1 MDRIWHSV
9 AFRLA
14 LICGGL
20 VVASVLVLS
29 SVFYFVSLGLMARNV
44 DSKILSITQK
54 FSEDAESNGL
64 FVLAQRIEST
74 LSDGVDSDVEI
85 LLLIDPK
92 GKKIAGNMT
101 GWTDQ
106 SAPLDETI
114 DRPVSRGSGASPSRI
129 RLHRLNDGALLV
141 VGRDMQ
147 DLSEIRSLISRAVII
162 GGLSALLLAILGTLV
177 FRRQLERRIW
187 AIRHTT
193 QDIEA
198 GNLDRRIALSGT
210 PDEFD
215 RLSADINRM
224 LDRIQ
229 HLMEGVRHVSN
240 TIAHNLRT
248 PLGLIRGHLEESLRG
263 IPEQRKLEEAGHFA
277 IGAIDDLI
285 VVLEKLLQIA
295 EAESGA
301 RRQPFE
307 PVNLTNVVTDLLE
320 LYDAAAEALNV
331 TLSVDIDGQPSIAG
345 DKDLLAGILANL
357 IDNALK
363 YAGAPAEIKISI
375 RETPQAVSITVQ
387 DNGPGIPEAE
397 RAKVLQRF
405 YRLNSSRPG
414 SGLGLSIVSAFTQL
428 HDGAVYIEDAK
439 PGLRVRIELPKSLT
453 PHPPLALPLK

>member
-14 LICGGL
+14 LLCGGL

-29 SVFYFVSLGLMARNV
+29 SVFYFVSLGLLARNI
-44 DSKILSITQK
+44 DSKIVSITEK
-54 FSEDAESNGL
+54 FSDDAESNGL
-64 FVLAQRIEST
+64 FVVAQRIEST

-85 LLLIDPK
+85 LLLTNPLGQK
-92 GKKIAGNMT
+92 LAGNIS
-101 GWTDQ
+101 GWNEPST
-106 SAPLDETI
+106 PLDQTI
-114 DRPVSRGSGASPSRI
+114 DRVVNRGDRLVPSRI
-129 RLHRLNDGALLV
+129 RLHKMSDGSLLV

-147 DLSEIRSLISRAVII
+147 DLSEIGNLIGRAVVI
-162 GGLSALLLAILGTLV
+162 GGVSAILLALLATLV
-177 FRRQLERRIW
+177 FRHQLERRIW

-193 QDIEA
+193 QEIEA
-198 GNLDRRIALSGT
+198 GNLDRRIVLSGT

-248 PLGLIRGHLEESLRG
+248 PLGLIRGHLEEALRG
-263 IPEQRKLEEAGHFA
+263 VPEQRKLENAGHFA

-295 EAESGA
+295 EAESGT

-307 PVNLTNVVTDLLE
+307 PVLLRRVVNDLLE
-320 LYDAAAEALNV
+320 LYDAAAEALGV
-331 TLSVDIDGQPSIAG
+331 TLIVDIEGEPTLPG

-363 YAGAPAEIKISI
+363 YAGSPAVINIQVRETTQAISI
-375 RETPQAVSITVQ
+375 IVQ
-387 DNGPGIPEAE
+387 DNGPGIAAHE
-397 RAKVLQRF
+397 RSKVVQRF
-405 YRLNSSRPG
+405 YRLSSNRPG
-414 SGLGLSIVSAFTQL
+414 SGLGLSIVSAFTHL
-428 HDGAVYIEDAK
+428 HDGELFIEDAQ
-439 PGLRVRIELPKSLT
+439 PGLKVRIELPKLLAPT
-453 PHPPLALPLK
+453 P

>member
-14 LICGGL
+14 LLCGGL

-29 SVFYFVSLGLMARNV
+29 SVFYFVSLGLLARNT
-44 DSKILSITQK
+44 DGKIMSITEK
-54 FSEDAESNGL
+54 LSEDAETNGL
-64 FVLAQRIEST
+64 FVVAQRIEST

-85 LLLIDPK
+85 LLLTNAIGQK
-92 GKKIAGNMT
+92 LAGNIS
-101 GWTDQ
+101 GWSERST
-106 SAPLDETI
+106 PLDQTI
-114 DRPVSRGSGASPSRI
+114 DRVVQRGTKFVPSRI
-129 RLHRLNDGALLV
+129 RLHKMKDGSLLV

-147 DLSEIRSLISRAVII
+147 DVSEI
-162 GGLSALLLAILGTLV
+162 GGLIARAVVIGGVSAMLLAILATLV
-177 FRRQLERRIW
+177 FRHQLERRIW

-193 QDIEA
+193 QEIEA
-198 GNLDRRIALSGT
+198 GNLDRRILLSGT

-229 HLMEGVRHVSN
+229 HLMEGVKHVSN

-248 PLGLIRGHLEESLRG
+248 PLGLIRGHLEEALRG
-263 IPEQRKLEEAGHFA
+263 VPEQRKLEEAGHFA
-277 IGAIDDLI
+277 IDAIDDLI
-285 VVLEKLLQIA
+285 IVLEKLLQIA

-307 PVNLTNVVTDLLE
+307 PVLLRTVVTDLLE
-320 LYDAAAEALNV
+320 LYDAAAEALGV
-331 TLSVDIDGQPSIAG
+331 TLIVDIEGEPTLPG

-363 YAGAPAEIKISI
+363 YAGSPANIKIQI
-375 RETPQAVSITVQ
+375 RENAQAISIIVQ
-387 DNGPGIPEAE
+387 DNGPGIAEHE
-397 RAKVLQRF
+397 RAKVVQRF
-405 YRLNSSRPG
+405 YRLHSNRPG

-428 HDGAVYIEDAK
+428 HDGTLFIEDAQ
-439 PGLRVRIELPKSLT
+439 PGLKVRIELPKL
-453 PHPPLALPLK
+453 LAPTL

>member
-14 LICGGL
+14 LLCGAL

-29 SVFYFVSLGLMARNV
+29 SVFYFVSIGLLARNI
-44 DSKILSITQK
+44 DGKIMSITEK
-54 FSEDAESNGL
+54 FTEDAESNGL

-85 LLLIDPK
+85 LLLTNALGQK
-92 GKKIAGNMT
+92 LAGNIAG
-101 GWTDQ
+101 WSDA
-106 SAPLDETI
+106 SAPLDQTI
-114 DRPVSRGSGASPSRI
+114 DYVLKRGNQFLPSRI
-129 RLHRLNDGALLV
+129 RLHKMSNGALLV

-147 DLSEIRSLISRAVII
+147 DLSEIGSLIARAVVI
-162 GGLSALLLAILGTLV
+162 GGVSALLLAILATLV

-193 QDIEA
+193 QEIEA
-198 GNLDRRIALSGT
+198 GNLDRRITLSGT

-215 RLSADINRM
+215 RLSGDINRM

-248 PLGLIRGHLEESLRG
+248 PLGLIRGHLEEALRG
-263 IPEQRKLEEAGHFA
+263 VPEQRKLEEAGHFA

-307 PVNLTNVVTDLLE
+307 PVILRNVVTDLLE
-320 LYDAAAEALNV
+320 LYDAAAEALGV
-331 TLSVDIDGQPSIAG
+331 ALIVDIAGEPTLPG

-363 YAGAPAEIKISI
+363 YAGSPATVTIQV
-375 RETPQAVSITVQ
+375 RETAEAVSIIVQ
-387 DNGPGIPEAE
+387 DNGPGIAAHE
-397 RAKVLQRF
+397 RAKVVQRF
-405 YRLNSSRPG
+405 YRLSSDRPG

-428 HDGAVYIEDAK
+428 HGGTLFIEDAQ
-439 PGLRVRIELPKSLT
+439 PGLKVRIELPKRLSQI
-453 PHPPLALPLK
+453 A

>member
-14 LICGGL
+14 LLCGGL

-29 SVFYFVSLGLMARNV
+29 SVFYFVSLGLLARNI
-44 DSKILSITQK
+44 DSKIVSITEK

-64 FVLAQRIEST
+64 SVVAQRIEST

-85 LLLIDPK
+85 LLLTNALGQK
-92 GKKIAGNMT
+92 LAGNIAGWSELST
-101 GWTDQ
+101 
-106 SAPLDETI
+106 PLDQTI
-114 DRPVSRGSGASPSRI
+114 DRAVNRGDRVVPSRI
-129 RLHRLNDGALLV
+129 RLHKMQDGSLLV

-147 DLSEIRSLISRAVII
+147 DLSEIGSLIGRAVVI
-162 GGLSALLLAILGTLV
+162 GGVSAILLALLATVV
-177 FRRQLERRIW
+177 FRHQLERRIW
-187 AIRHTT
+187 AIRQTT
-193 QDIEA
+193 QEIEA
-198 GNLDRRIALSGT
+198 GNLDRRIVLSGT

-248 PLGLIRGHLEESLRG
+248 PLGLIRGHLEEALRG
-263 IPEQRKLEEAGHFA
+263 VPEQRKLENAGHFA

-295 EAESGA
+295 EAESGT

-307 PVNLTNVVTDLLE
+307 PVSLRKVVTDLLE
-320 LYDAAAEALNV
+320 LYDAAAEALGV
-331 TLSVDIDGQPSIAG
+331 TLHVDIEGEPTLPG

-363 YAGAPAEIKISI
+363 YAGSPATISI
-375 RETPQAVSITVQ
+375 QVKETAQAISIIVQ
-387 DNGPGIPEAE
+387 DNGPGIAAHE
-397 RAKVLQRF
+397 RSKVVQRF
-405 YRLNSSRPG
+405 YRLSSNRPG
-414 SGLGLSIVSAFTQL
+414 SGLGLSIVSAFTHL
-428 HDGAVYIEDAK
+428 HEGELFIEDAQ
-439 PGLRVRIELPKSLT
+439 PGLKVRIELPKL
-453 PHPPLALPLK
+453 LAATG

>member
-14 LICGGL
+14 LLCGAL

-29 SVFYFVSLGLMARNV
+29 SVFYFVSLGLLARNI
-44 DSKILSITQK
+44 DGKILSITEK
-54 FSEDAESNGL
+54 FSDDAETNGL
-64 FVLAQRIEST
+64 SVLAQRIAST

-85 LLLIDPK
+85 LLLTNARGQK
-92 GKKIAGNMT
+92 LAGNIS
-101 GWTDQ
+101 GWSDT
-106 SAPLDETI
+106 STPLDQTI
-114 DRPVSRGSGASPSRI
+114 DYVLKRGDQLLPSRI
-129 RLHRLNDGALLV
+129 RLHKMSDGALLV

-147 DLSEIRSLISRAVII
+147 DLSEIKSLIARAVVI
-162 GGLSALLLAILGTLV
+162 GGVSALLLAILATLV

-193 QDIEA
+193 QEIEA
-198 GNLDRRIALSGT
+198 GNLDRRITLSGT

-215 RLSADINRM
+215 RLSGDINRM

-248 PLGLIRGHLEESLRG
+248 PLGLIRGHLEEALRG
-263 IPEQRKLEEAGHFA
+263 IPEPRKLEEAGHFA
-277 IGAIDDLI
+277 IAAIDDLI

-295 EAESGA
+295 EAESGT

-307 PVNLTNVVTDLLE
+307 PVLLRTVVTDLLE
-320 LYDAAAEALNV
+320 LYDAAAEALGV
-331 TLSVDIDGQPSIAG
+331 TLIVDIEGEPSLPG

-363 YAGAPAEIKISI
+363 YAGSPAELTIRI
-375 RETPQAVSITVQ
+375 RETAEAVSIIVQ
-387 DNGPGIPEAE
+387 DNGPGIAAHE
-397 RAKVLQRF
+397 RTKVVQRF
-405 YRLNSSRPG
+405 YRLSSNRPG

-428 HDGAVYIEDAK
+428 HDGTLFIEDAQ
-439 PGLRVRIELPKSLT
+439 PGLKVRIELPKRLSQTL
-453 PHPPLALPLK
+453 

>member
-14 LICGGL
+14 LLCGGL

-29 SVFYFVSLGLMARNV
+29 SVFYFVSLGLLARNI
-44 DSKILSITQK
+44 DSKILSITEK

-64 FVLAQRIEST
+64 FVVAQRIEST

-85 LLLIDPK
+85 LLLTNALGQK
-92 GKKIAGNMT
+92 LAGNIS
-101 GWTDQ
+101 GWNEAST
-106 SAPLDETI
+106 PLDQTI
-114 DRPVSRGSGASPSRI
+114 DHMVNRGDRLVPSRI
-129 RLHRLNDGALLV
+129 RLHKISDGSLLV

-147 DLSEIRSLISRAVII
+147 DLSEIRNLIGRAVVI
-162 GGLSALLLAILGTLV
+162 GGVSAILLALLATLV
-177 FRRQLERRIW
+177 FRHQLERRIW

-193 QDIEA
+193 QEIEA
-198 GNLDRRIALSGT
+198 GNLDRRIVLSGT

-248 PLGLIRGHLEESLRG
+248 PLGLIRGHLEEALRG
-263 IPEQRKLEEAGHFA
+263 VPEQRKLENAGHFA

-295 EAESGA
+295 EAESGT

-307 PVNLTNVVTDLLE
+307 PVLLRTVVTDLLE
-320 LYDAAAEALNV
+320 LYDAAAEALGV
-331 TLSVDIDGQPSIAG
+331 TLIVDIEGEPTLPG

-363 YAGAPAEIKISI
+363 YAGSPAVIKIQV
-375 RETPQAVSITVQ
+375 RETTQAISIIVQ
-387 DNGPGIPEAE
+387 DNGPGIAAHE
-397 RAKVLQRF
+397 RSKVVQRF
-405 YRLNSSRPG
+405 YRLSSNRPG
-414 SGLGLSIVSAFTQL
+414 SGLGLSIVSAFTHL
-428 HDGAVYIEDAK
+428 HDGELFIEDAQ
-439 PGLRVRIELPKSLT
+439 PGLKVRIELPKLLAPT
-453 PHPPLALPLK
+453 P

>member
-14 LICGGL
+14 LLCGGL

-29 SVFYFVSLGLMARNV
+29 SVFYFVSLGLLARNI
-44 DSKILSITQK
+44 DSKIVSISEKLS
-54 FSEDAESNGL
+54 ENAESHGL
-64 FVLAQRIEST
+64 SVVAQRIAST

-85 LLLIDPK
+85 LLLTDPT
-92 GKKIAGNMT
+92 GKKLAGNIAG
-101 GWTDQ
+101 WSDL
-106 SAPLDETI
+106 SAPLDQI
-114 DRPVSRGSGASPSRI
+114 LDRIVQRGDLALPSRI
-129 RLHRLNDGALLV
+129 RLHKMKDGSLLV

-147 DLSEIRSLISRAVII
+147 DLSEIGSLIARAVVI
-162 GGLSALLLAILGTLV
+162 GGLSAVLLAILSALV
-177 FRRQLERRIW
+177 FRQQLEKRIW

-193 QDIEA
+193 QNIEA
-198 GNLDRRIALSGT
+198 GNLDQRITLSGT

-248 PLGLIRGHLEESLRG
+248 PLGLIRGHLEEALRG
-263 IPEQRKLEEAGHFA
+263 VPQQRQLEEAGHFA

-285 VVLEKLLQIA
+285 IVLEKLLQIA
-295 EAESGA
+295 EAESGT

-307 PVNLTNVVTDLLE
+307 TVVLRTVVTDLLE
-320 LYDAAAEALNV
+320 LYDAAAEALGISFV
-331 TLSVDIDGQPSIAG
+331 VDIEGEPTTAG

-363 YAGAPAEIKISI
+363 YAGTPAEVRLQI
-375 RETPQAVSITVQ
+375 RETADSVTIVVQ
-387 DNGPGIPEAE
+387 DNGPGIAVSEQT
-397 RAKVLQRF
+397 KVLQRF
-405 YRLNSSRPG
+405 YRLNSNRPG
-414 SGLGLSIVSAFTQL
+414 SGLGLSIVSAFTHL
-428 HDGAVYIEDAK
+428 HDGEVFLEEAK
-439 PGLRVRIELPKSLT
+439 PGLRVRIVLPK
-453 PHPPLALPLK
+453 PLLLAPRGVTS

>member
-14 LICGGL
+14 LLCGGL

-29 SVFYFVSLGLMARNV
+29 SVFYFVSLGLLARNI
-44 DSKILSITQK
+44 DGKIMSITEK
-54 FSEDAESNGL
+54 FSEDAEVNGL
-64 FVLAQRIEST
+64 FILAQRIEST

-85 LLLIDPK
+85 LLLTNALGQK
-92 GKKIAGNMT
+92 LAGNIAG
-101 GWTDQ
+101 WTETYT
-106 SAPLDETI
+106 PLDQTI
-114 DRPVSRGSGASPSRI
+114 DRVVKRGERLLPSRI
-129 RLHRLNDGALLV
+129 RLHKMTDGALLV

-147 DLSEIRSLISRAVII
+147 DLNEIRSLIARAVVI
-162 GGLSALLLAILGTLV
+162 GGVSAILLAILATLV
-177 FRRQLERRIW
+177 FRWQLEQRIW

-193 QDIEA
+193 QEIEA
-198 GNLDRRIALSGT
+198 GNLDRRIVLAGI

-248 PLGLIRGHLEESLRG
+248 PLGLIRGHLEEALRG
-263 IPEQRKLEEAGHFA
+263 VPEQRKLEEAGHFA
-277 IGAIDDLI
+277 ISAIDDLI

-307 PVNLTNVVTDLLE
+307 SVLLRTVVTDLLE
-320 LYDAAAEALNV
+320 LYDAAAEALGV
-331 TLSVDIDGQPSIAG
+331 TLTVDIEGEPTLPG
-345 DKDLLAGILANL
+345 DKDLIAGILANL

-363 YAGAPAEIKISI
+363 YAGSPANVTIQV
-375 RETPQAVSITVQ
+375 RETAQAVSIIVQ
-387 DNGPGIPEAE
+387 DNGPGIAVHE

-405 YRLNSSRPG
+405 YRLNSDRPG

-428 HDGAVYIEDAK
+428 HDGTLFIEDAQ
-439 PGLRVRIELPKSLT
+439 PGLNVRIELPK
-453 PHPPLALPLK
+453 PLAQAL

>member
-14 LICGGL
+14 LLCGAL

-29 SVFYFVSLGLMARNV
+29 SVFYFVSIGLLARNI
-44 DSKILSITQK
+44 DGKIMSITEK

-64 FVLAQRIEST
+64 FVLAQRIAST

-85 LLLIDPK
+85 LLLTNALGEK
-92 GKKIAGNMT
+92 LAGNIS
-101 GWTDQ
+101 GWNDQ
-106 SAPLDETI
+106 SIPLDQTI
-114 DRPVSRGSGASPSRI
+114 DYVLKRGDQFLPSRI
-129 RLHRLNDGALLV
+129 RLHKMSTGALLV

-147 DLSEIRSLISRAVII
+147 DLSEIGSLIARAVVI
-162 GGLSALLLAILGTLV
+162 GGVSALLLAILATLV

-193 QDIEA
+193 QEIEA
-198 GNLDRRIALSGT
+198 GNLDRRITLSGT

-215 RLSADINRM
+215 RLSGDINLM

-248 PLGLIRGHLEESLRG
+248 PLGLIRGHLEEALRG
-263 IPEQRKLEEAGHFA
+263 IPEPRKLEEAGHFA

-285 VVLEKLLQIA
+285 VILEKLLQIA
-295 EAESGA
+295 EAESGT

-307 PVNLTNVVTDLLE
+307 PVLLRTVVTDLLE
-320 LYDAAAEALNV
+320 LYDAAAEALGV
-331 TLSVDIDGQPSIAG
+331 TLIVDIEGEPSLPG

-363 YAGAPAEIKISI
+363 YAGSPAKLTISV
-375 RETPQAVSITVQ
+375 RETSEAVSIIVQ
-387 DNGPGIPEAE
+387 DNGPGIAAHE
-397 RAKVLQRF
+397 RSKVVQRF
-405 YRLNSSRPG
+405 YRLSSNRSG

-428 HDGAVYIEDAK
+428 HDGTLFIEDAH
-439 PGLRVRIELPKSLT
+439 PGLKVRIELPKRLSQTL
-453 PHPPLALPLK
+453 

>member
-14 LICGGL
+14 LLCGGL

-29 SVFYFVSLGLMARNV
+29 SVFYFVSLGLLARNI
-44 DSKILSITQK
+44 DGKIMSITEK
-54 FSEDAESNGL
+54 FSEDAAANGL
-64 FVLAQRIEST
+64 FILAQRIEST

-85 LLLIDPK
+85 LLLTNALGQK
-92 GKKIAGNMT
+92 LAGNIS
-101 GWTDQ
+101 GWTETSTPFDQ
-106 SAPLDETI
+106 TI
-114 DRPVSRGSGASPSRI
+114 DRVVKRGERLLPSRI
-129 RLHRLNDGALLV
+129 RLHKMTDGALLV

-147 DLSEIRSLISRAVII
+147 DLSEIRSLIARAVAI
-162 GGLSALLLAILGTLV
+162 GGVSAILLAILATLV
-177 FRRQLERRIW
+177 FRWQLEQRIW

-193 QDIEA
+193 QEIEA
-198 GNLDRRIALSGT
+198 GNLDRRIVLAGI

-248 PLGLIRGHLEESLRG
+248 PLGLIRGHLEEALRG
-263 IPEQRKLEEAGHFA
+263 VPEQRKLEEAGHFA
-277 IGAIDDLI
+277 ISAIDDLI

-307 PVNLTNVVTDLLE
+307 SVLLRTVVTDLLE
-320 LYDAAAEALNV
+320 LYDAAAEALGV
-331 TLSVDIDGQPSIAG
+331 TLTVDIEGEPTLPG
-345 DKDLLAGILANL
+345 DKDLIAGILANL

-363 YAGAPAEIKISI
+363 YAGSPAKVTIQV
-375 RETPQAVSITVQ
+375 RETAQAVSIIVQ
-387 DNGPGIPEAE
+387 DNGPGIAVHE

-405 YRLNSSRPG
+405 YRLNSDRPG

-428 HDGAVYIEDAK
+428 HDGTLFIEDAQ
-439 PGLRVRIELPKSLT
+439 PGLKVRIELPK
-453 PHPPLALPLK
+453 PLAQAL

>member
-14 LICGGL
+14 LLCGGL

-29 SVFYFVSLGLMARNV
+29 SVFYFVSLGLLARNI
-44 DSKILSITQK
+44 DSKIVSITEK
-54 FSEDAESNGL
+54 LSEDAESNGL
-64 FVLAQRIEST
+64 FVVAQRIEST

-85 LLLIDPK
+85 LLLTNALGQK
-92 GKKIAGNMT
+92 LAGNIAG
-101 GWTDQ
+101 WAEQ
-106 SAPLDETI
+106 STPLDQTI
-114 DRPVSRGSGASPSRI
+114 DRVVQRGDRFVPSRI
-129 RLHRLNDGALLV
+129 RLHKMSNGALLV

-147 DLSEIRSLISRAVII
+147 DLSEIGSLIARAVVI
-162 GGLSALLLAILGTLV
+162 GGVSAMLLAILATLV
-177 FRRQLERRIW
+177 FRHQLERRIW

-193 QDIEA
+193 QEIEA
-198 GNLDRRIALSGT
+198 GNLDRRIVLSGT

-248 PLGLIRGHLEESLRG
+248 PLGLIRGHLEEALRG
-263 IPEQRKLEEAGHFA
+263 VPDQRKLEEAGHFA

-307 PVNLTNVVTDLLE
+307 PVLLRTVVTDLLE
-320 LYDAAAEALNV
+320 LYDAAAEALGV
-331 TLSVDIDGQPSIAG
+331 TLIVDIEGEPTLPG

-363 YAGAPAEIKISI
+363 YAGSPAEVTILV
-375 RETPQAVSITVQ
+375 RETAEAVSIVVQ
-387 DNGPGIPEAE
+387 DNGPGIAAHE
-397 RAKVLQRF
+397 RGKVVQRF
-405 YRLNSSRPG
+405 YRLSSNRPG

-428 HDGAVYIEDAK
+428 HDGTLFIEDAK
-439 PGLRVRIELPKSLT
+439 PGLKVRIELPKLLSPTL
-453 PHPPLALPLK
+453 